1 MTSFG
6 DRLTQQIRHFG
17 TPLCVGL
24 DPFEDQIPALFG
36 PHGALSTLEAFCQEV
51 IEQVAG
57 KVAIIKPQIGLFE
70 PWGAEGVA
78 LTARLSRYAQDRG
91 LLVIIDAKR
100 GDIGSTAQGY
110 ARTFLAKDAPIPCD
124 CLTINPYLG
133 LDSLAPFVT
142 TALAHDK
149 GVAVLVRT
157 SNPGAADFQ
166 DLMCGHAPLWVRVG
180 EALEP
185 LQAQMMGQGD
195 YSSLM
200 VVCGAT
206 WPEEAVKLRRILPK
220 TLFLVPGYGAQGGAA
235 GDALA
240 GLVKGPNGHEGG
252 VVSSSRAILYPKA
265 GKDAATL
272 AQWRQ
277 IFQANLD
284 LAIQDLKR
292 ASDLVAP
299 VSQNASD

>member
-36 PHGALSTLEAFCQEV
+36 PIGAIATLEAFCQEV

-78 LTARLSRYAQDRG
+78 LTGRLSRYAQDRG

-110 ARTFLAKDAPIPCD
+110 ARTFLGKDAPLPCD

-133 LDSLAPFVT
+133 LDSLEPFVT
-142 TALAHDK
+142 TAMAHDK

-185 LQAQMMGQGD
+185 LQTQMMGQGD

-200 VVCGAT
+200 VVCGAN
-206 WPEEAVKLRRILPK
+206 WPEEARKLRRILPK

-235 GDALA
+235 VDALA

-265 GKDAATL
+265 GKDAASL

-284 LAIQDLKR
+284 LALQDLKR